1 MDSKIIPDLQGVQ
14 RTLMIPVWGR
24 SVFSRLYPEI
34 LDDKEAIAIVKSL
47 NYDFSEVEKAFG
59 EYGGLLYIIR
69 GRIIDDTVRHFIL
82 QHPNA
87 TVVNIGAGLD
97 TTFSRVD
104 NGSIYWYDLDVEEVI
119 TLRKPLIPEG
129 PRNKCI
135 AKSVF
140 DYSWIK
146 DIRFNAKDGILFV
159 AGGVFFYF
167 KENQVRELFVT
178 LAENFPDGEL
188 YFDGET
194 KTALKISNRM
204 VKKSG
209 NNDAMMYFYINN
221 PKIFA
226 SWSPLL
232 NLKSV
237 DSILKNIKMDKRWK
251 RSTRMTMIFC
261 VLFRM
266 ASFYH
271 IIFNGPPRPGDP
283 PRTGDRA
290 PG

>member
-1 MDSKIIPDLQGVQ
+1 MNSKKISDLQGIQ
-14 RTLMIPVWGR
+14 RTLMIPLWGR
-24 SVFSRLYPEI
+24 SVFSSLYPEI
-34 LDDKEAIAIVKSL
+34 LDDKEAVNIVKSL

-69 GRIIDDTVRHFIL
+69 GRIIDDTIKHFIL

-104 NGSIYWYDLDVEEVI
+104 NGTIYWYDLDVEEVVA
-119 TLRKPLIPEG
+119 LRKSLIPEG
-129 PRNKCI
+129 LRNKCI
-135 AKSVF
+135 AKSVL

-146 DIRFNAKDGILFV
+146 DIRFNTKDGILFV
-159 AGGVFFYF
+159 ASGVFFYF

-194 KTALKISNRM
+194 KMALKVSNRM

-209 NNDAMMYFYINN
+209 NKDAMMYFYINN

-237 DSILKNIKMDKRWK
+237 DSFIKNIKMDKRWK
-251 RSTRMTMIFC
+251 KSTKMNMFFC
-261 VLFRM
+261 DLFRM
-266 ASFYH
+266 AGFYH
-271 IIFNGPPRPGDP
+271 IKFNRKNL
-283 PRTGDRA
+283 
-290 PG
+290 

>member
-1 MDSKIIPDLQGVQ
+1 
-14 RTLMIPVWGR
+14 MIPVWGR
-24 SVFSRLYPEI
+24 SVFSGLYPEI
-34 LDDKEAIAIVKSL
+34 LDDKEAVAIVKSL

-69 GRIIDDTVRHFIL
+69 GRIIDDTIRQFIL
-82 QHPNA
+82 QRPNA

-119 TLRKPLIPEG
+119 TLRKSLIPEG
-129 PRNKCI
+129 PRNSCI

-140 DYSWIK
+140 DYSWIR
-146 DIRFNAKDGILFV
+146 DIRFNTKDGILFV

-178 LAENFPDGEL
+178 LAENFPAGEI

-232 NLKSV
+232 TLKSV
-237 DSILKNIKMDKRWK
+237 DSILKNTKMDKRWK

-271 IIFNGPPRPGDP
+271 IKFNDAPRPEVPPRSG
-283 PRTGDRA
+283 GRA
-290 PG
+290 PGY

>member
-1 MDSKIIPDLQGVQ
+1 MLPL
-14 RTLMIPVWGR
+14 WGR
-24 SVFSRLYPEI
+24 SVFSGLYPEI
-34 LDDKEAIAIVKSL
+34 LDDKEAVNIVKSL
-47 NYDFSEVEKAFG
+47 NYDFSEVEKVFG

-69 GRIIDDTVRHFIL
+69 GRKVDDIIKQFIL
-82 QHPNA
+82 KHPNA

-97 TTFSRVD
+97 TTFSRID
-104 NGSIYWYDLDVEEVI
+104 NGSIYWYDLDIENVI
-119 TLRKPLIPEG
+119 TLRKSLIPEG
-129 PRNKCI
+129 PRNICI

-159 AGGVFFYF
+159 ASGVFFYF
-167 KENQVRELFVT
+167 RENQVRELFIT

-194 KTALKISNRM
+194 KMALQVSNRM

-209 NNDAMMYFYINN
+209 NKDAMMYFYINN
-221 PKIFA
+221 PKIFT

-237 DSILKNIKMDKRWK
+237 DSISKNIKMDRRWK
-251 RSTRMTMIFC
+251 KSTRMNMFLC
-261 VLFRM
+261 DLFRM
-266 ASFYH
+266 VGFYH
-271 IIFNGPPRPGDP
+271 IKFNENNL
-283 PRTGDRA
+283 
-290 PG
+290 

>member
-1 MDSKIIPDLQGVQ
+1 MDAKKISGLQGIQ
-14 RTLMIPVWGR
+14 RTLVIPLWGR
-24 SVFSRLYPEI
+24 SVFSGLYPEI
-34 LDDKEAIAIVKSL
+34 LYDTEAVNIVKSL
-47 NYDFSEVEKAFG
+47 SYDFSEIEKAFG

-69 GRIIDDTVRHFIL
+69 GRKIDDTVKHFIL
-82 QHPNA
+82 EHPNA

-104 NGSIYWYDLDVEEVI
+104 NGSIYWYDLDIEEVI

-129 PRNKCI
+129 PRNICI

-146 DIRFNAKDGILFV
+146 DIRFNAKDGILFI
-159 AGGVFFYF
+159 ASGVFFYF
-167 KENQVRELFVT
+167 KENMVQELFVT
-178 LAENFPDGEL
+178 LAKNFPDGEL

-194 KTALKISNRM
+194 KTALKVSNRM

-209 NNDAMMYFYINN
+209 NKDAMMYFYINN
-221 PKIFA
+221 PGIFT

-232 NLKSV
+232 NLKS
-237 DSILKNIKMDKRWK
+237 SESFLKNIKMDKRWK
-251 RSTRMTMIFC
+251 KSTKMKMIFC
-261 VLFRM
+261 DLLKM

-271 IIFNGPPRPGDP
+271 IKFNRN
-283 PRTGDRA
+283 
-290 PG
+290 

>member
-1 MDSKIIPDLQGVQ
+1 LNLQGIQ
-14 RTLMIPVWGR
+14 RTLILPLWGR
-24 SVFSRLYPEI
+24 SVFSSLYPEI
-34 LDDKEAIAIVKSL
+34 LDDKEAVNIVKSL

-59 EYGGLLYIIR
+59 EYGGLWYIIR
-69 GRIIDDTVRHFIL
+69 GRKVDDIIKHFIL
-82 QHPNA
+82 KHPNA

-97 TTFSRVD
+97 TTFSRID
-104 NGSIYWYDLDVEEVI
+104 NGSIYWYDLDIENVI
-119 TLRKPLIPEG
+119 TLRKSLIPEG
-129 PRNKCI
+129 PRNICI

-159 AGGVFFYF
+159 ASGVFFYF

-194 KTALKISNRM
+194 KMALQGSNRM

-209 NNDAMMYFYINN
+209 NKDAMMYFYINN
-221 PKIFA
+221 PKIFTL
-226 SWSPLL
+226 WSPLL

-237 DSILKNIKMDKRWK
+237 DSIFKNIKMDRRWK
-251 RSTRMTMIFC
+251 KSTRMNMFFC
-261 VLFRM
+261 DLFRM
-266 ASFYH
+266 AGFYH
-271 IIFNGPPRPGDP
+271 IKFNKNNISPIVI
-283 PRTGDRA
+283 
-290 PG
+290 